1 MQFLKVFF
9 ILLLLTNFS
18 FAQADL
24 EQNVL
29 RFKARIGF
37 TAPDDYIFGRK
48 FLDDER
54 KVLLVGKNT
63 IQIWDV
69 AEGKLLEERPHEI
82 QKLNKLD
89 TIIKFSPDG
98 RRGIVLDS
106 FSFRVFRK
114 QKKVS
119 AGVYD
124 LQTGK
129 LITILERPTESIRE
143 AIWSENGK
151 TLVTYSSDYN
161 EKRTELC
168 FWDGETLALRSAVML
183 KGGLEMPYLSRDG
196 KRLVTSTEKSN
207 IGIFASGI
215 PEKSTAVWN
224 AETGKVEQN
233 IKFSNG
239 ESPHV
244 WMLLGKISR
253 DEKFFAETNNGA
265 LYVWEIGGSD
275 LPKYEIKPTKKGEF
289 IGLKGFSDDGKYL
302 IAHQNKTFEFYDA
315 ATGKLEFSMPNL
327 KYGGD
332 VKLLEDGKTLLV
344 DNCENAA
351 VYDLPSRQKL
361 YEIDLVCK
369 TEDDFVSTSWRDFD
383 IMRFHPDG
391 KLLLTFSDKTVRVW
405 STRNGALVQTMVD
418 PNRIENKKKDK
429 NKDDGLGWNA
439 DWILGGEYLYASGA
453 DGKTILLWQTDKNF
467 NP

>member
-1 MQFLKVFF
+1 MQILKVFL
-9 ILLLLTNFS
+9 ILLLLTSFN

-24 EQNVL
+24 EQNAL

-37 TAPDDYIFGRK
+37 TAPDDHIFGQK
-48 FLDDER
+48 FLEDER
-54 KVLLVGKNT
+54 KVLLVGKKT

-69 AEGKLLEERPHEI
+69 ADGKLLEEHPHEI

-89 TIIKFSPDG
+89 TVIKFSPDG

-129 LITILERPTESIRE
+129 LITILERPNESIRE
-143 AIWSENGK
+143 AMWSENGK
-151 TLVTYSSDYN
+151 TLITYSSDYN
-161 EKRTELC
+161 DKRTELC

-183 KGGLEMPYLSRDG
+183 KGDLDTPYLSRNG
-196 KRLVTSTEKSN
+196 KRLVTSTEKLN

-215 PEKSTAVWN
+215 PERRTIVWN
-224 AETGKVEQN
+224 TETGKVEQS
-233 IKFSNG
+233 IKLPDG
-239 ESPHV
+239 ESPNV
-244 WMLLGKISR
+244 WTLLGKISR
-253 DEKFFAETNNGA
+253 DEKFFAETERGT
-265 LYVWEIGGSD
+265 LYVWEIGGGD
-275 LPKYEIKPTKKGEF
+275 MPKYEIKPTKKDEL

-302 IAHQNKTFEFYDA
+302 IAHQNKAFEFYQA

-327 KYGGD
+327 KYGSD
-332 VKLLEDGKTLLV
+332 IRLLEDGKTLLV

-405 STRNGALVQTMVD
+405 NARNGALVQTIVD

-439 DWILGGEYLYASGA
+439 GWLMKGEYLYASGA
-453 DGKTILLWQTDKNF
+453 DEKTILLWQMDKNF